1 MKIRKVSRRDMLKGT
16 TALLAGSSLSTRV
29 LANAP
34 PPEPVTQALIDA
46 AKKEGRVNYYTSTDL
61 PVAEKVA
68 KAFETKYPGIAVHV
82 ERSGAER
89 VFQRI
94 GQEYS
99 SNIHAVDVVNSSDA
113 AHFIVWK
120 RDGILLPYVPED
132 VMRFPAEHRDVDGQF
147 ASFRVWLSIIAYN
160 TNLVKPE
167 EAPKSFAD
175 LLDPKWKGKI
185 VKAHPGYSGTI
196 MTATYQMQRDLGWSY
211 FEQLAKQNVMQVQ
224 SSADPPKKLDLG
236 ERAVMADGNEYNI
249 FQMKEANRPVEPVYA
264 SEGSP
269 LIIGPNGVFKSSP
282 NPNAAKLFQ
291 SFCLGREA
299 QQLIIDVGGL
309 RSVHP
314 DTQEKAGRKPLKDIK
329 TMKDDAAAVERESE
343 AIKSRYSK
351 IFRV

>member
-1 MKIRKVSRRDMLKGT
+1 MLKGSA
-16 TALLAGSSLSTRV
+16 ALLAGATFSTRV
-29 LANAP
+29 LAAAP
-34 PPEPVTQALIDA
+34 PPEPITQALIDA
-46 AKKEGRVNYYTSTDL
+46 AKKEGQVNYYTSTDL

-68 KAFETKYPGIAVHV
+68 KAFEAKYAGITVHV

-94 GQEYS
+94 GQEYA

-120 RDGILLPYVPED
+120 RDGILLPFVPED
-132 VMRFPAEHRDVDGQF
+132 VARFPSEHRDVDGQF

-160 TNLVKPE
+160 TNLVKAE

-211 FEQLAKQNVMQVQ
+211 FEKLAKQNVMQVQ

-249 FQMKEANRPVEPVYA
+249 FELKEKGRPVEPVYA

-269 LIIGPNGVFKSSP
+269 LIVGPNAIFKASP

-299 QQLIIDVGGL
+299 QQLIIDAGGL

-314 DTQEKAGRKPLKDIK
+314 DTKEKEGRKPLKEIK
-329 TMKDDAAAVERESE
+329 TMKDDASAVEKESGE
-343 AIKSRYSK
+343 IKTHYSR
-351 IFRV
+351 IFHV